1 MYDNGSLVTLIMDK
15 SHGEGEDAM
24 RLKSGVCGQVVQ
36 QRKRNDDGNHEY
48 VVDFGAYGQWY
59 CYHNELSGEDSGGW
73 DDVSDEDQREEQPRD
88 GGIPDLLQSLVSIR
102 SDGIP
107 EEEGIKEDPTE
118 APIIDVERD
127 IKRRMQEIE
136 KGR

>member
-1 MYDNGSLVTLIMDK
+1 MYENGSLVTLIMDK

-73 DDVSDEDQREEQPRD
+73 DDNAEDNQDGEQPRD
-88 GGIPDLLQSLVSIR
+88 NSGIPELLQSIIR
-102 SDGIP
+102 PIESGY
-107 EEEGIKEDPTE
+107 EEGIKEDPTE